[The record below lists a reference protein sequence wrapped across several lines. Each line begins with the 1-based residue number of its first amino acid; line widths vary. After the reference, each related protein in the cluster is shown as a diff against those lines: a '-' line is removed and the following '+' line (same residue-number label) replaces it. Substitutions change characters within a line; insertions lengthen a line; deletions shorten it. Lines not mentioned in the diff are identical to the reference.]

1 MRDGY
6 KRRAGSHFSPDVC
19 ARSISS
25 LPNARQEPSMTA
37 PRPLFTLPTRKLLS
51 LSLALA
57 VCGAWSSAQAQQL
70 TVEQLQQRLERLE
83 RLAGVSDGTP
93 AEGAGLADLD
103 QRLRII
109 ERRLE
114 LQEEERVAAAKAAPK
129 ITVDQKGASFKSGDG
144 NYELKLRGLLQGDA
158 RVFVGNSSQNDTF
171 LLRTARPTLEGSL
184 GKRVAY
190 RFTPEFAGDSATIVD
205 AYADLRFDPAYTVR
219 VGKFTSPVGLERLQ
233 SSAALVD
240 VERALVSELAPNRDL
255 GVQLQGE
262 LGKGRFSYAVGVF
275 NGTVDGRDAVTSNP
289 DDDFEYAGRVFF
301 EPLKGTD
308 SAWAGL
314 GFGLGAS
321 AGQKHGSGNNF
332 LPRYRS
338 PGQATFFNY
347 RSAVIADGDTL
358 RWSPQG
364 WFYRNGFGLQAEYI
378 ASRQEVAR
386 DARRTALEHR
396 AWQATASYVL
406 SGEDA
411 SYRGV
416 TPSRPFGVN
425 GGRGAFELT
434 ARYGEL
440 EIDEAAFPFYA
451 DPATSASHIRAWT
464 VGANWYLT
472 PNLKLATNYLQSR
485 FDATAGAARLPDEKA
500 VFSRLQ
506 VSF

>member
-1 MRDGY
+1 
-6 KRRAGSHFSPDVC
+6 
-19 ARSISS
+19 
-25 LPNARQEPSMTA
+25 MTA
-37 PRPLFTLPTRKLLS
+37 PPLPSTAPTRKLLS
-51 LSLALA
+51 LSLAVAL
-57 VCGAWSSAQAQQL
+57 CGVAASAQAQQP

-83 RLAGVSDGTP
+83 RLAGVSGV
-93 AEGAGLADLD
+93 AAVEGVDLAGLD
-103 QRLRII
+103 QRLRIL

-114 LQEEERVAAAKAAPK
+114 LQEEERVAAARAAPQ
-129 ITVDQKGASFKSGDG
+129 ITVDPKGAAFRSGDG
-144 NYELKLRGLLQGDA
+144 HYELKLRGLLQGDA
-158 RVFVGNSSQNDTF
+158 RVFVGDGNQNDSF

-205 AYADLRFDPAYTVR
+205 AYVDLRFNPAHALR

-240 VERALVSELAPNRDL
+240 VERALPSELAPNRDL

-262 LGKGRFSYAVGVF
+262 LAAGRFSYALGVF
-275 NGTVDGRDAVTSNP
+275 NGAVDGRDATSSNP
-289 DDDFEYAGRVFF
+289 DDDFEIAGRVFF
-301 EPLKGTD
+301 EPLKGSD

-314 GFGLGAS
+314 GVGLGAS
-321 AGQKHGSGNNF
+321 AGQKHGVGSSF
-332 LPRYRS
+332 LPRYRT
-338 PGQATFFNY
+338 PGQATFFSY
-347 RSAVIADGDTL
+347 RSTVAADGDTL

-378 ASRQEVAR
+378 VSRQEVAR

-406 SGEDA
+406 TGEDA
-411 SYRGV
+411 GYRGV

-425 GGRGAFELT
+425 GGRGALELT

-440 EIDEAAFPFYA
+440 QADGAAFPFYA
-451 DPATSASHIRAWT
+451 DPVASAARIRSWT

-472 PNLKLATNYLQSR
+472 ANLRLATNYLHSR
-485 FDATAGAARLPDEKA
+485 FGAVAGAQRLADEKA

>member
-1 MRDGY
+1 
-6 KRRAGSHFSPDVC
+6 
-19 ARSISS
+19 
-25 LPNARQEPSMTA
+25 MTA
-37 PRPLFTLPTRKLLS
+37 IRPPFTLPTRKLLS

-57 VCGAWSSAQAQQL
+57 ACGAGSSAQAQQL
-70 TVEQLQQRLERLE
+70 TVEQLQERLQRLE
-83 RLAGVSDGTP
+83 RLAGVSDGGN
-93 AEGAGLADLD
+93 EGIGLADLD
-103 QRLRII
+103 QRLRIL

-114 LQEEERVAAAKAAPK
+114 LGEEERVAAAKAAPK
-129 ITVDQKGASFKSGDG
+129 ISVDQKGASFKSGDG
-144 NYELKLRGLLQGDA
+144 NFELKLRGLLQGDA
-158 RVFVGNSSQNDTF
+158 RVFLGGDANQNDTF

-184 GKRVAY
+184 GKLVAY

-233 SSAALVD
+233 SSSALVD
-240 VERALVSELAPNRDL
+240 VERALASELAPNRDL

-262 LGKGRFSYAVGVF
+262 VAKGKFSYALGVF

-301 EPLKGTD
+301 EPLKGSD

-321 AGQKHGSGNNF
+321 TGEKHGSGNNY
-332 LPRYRS
+332 LPRYRT
-338 PGQATFFNY
+338 PGQATFFAY
-347 RSAVIADGDTL
+347 RSAVVADGEHR

-364 WFYRNGFGLQAEYI
+364 WFYRNGLGLQAEYI
-378 ASRQEVAR
+378 ASEQEVAR
-386 DARRTALEHR
+386 NGIRKQLDNR

-406 SGEDA
+406 TGEDA

-416 TPSRPFGVN
+416 TPSRPFGAN
-425 GGRGAFELT
+425 GGHGAVELT

-440 EIDEAAFPFYA
+440 QIDDAAFPFYA
-451 DPATSASHIRAWT
+451 DPTVSASQVRSWT

-472 PNLKLATNYLQSR
+472 ANLKLATNYLHSS
-485 FDATAGAARLPDEKA
+485 FDAASAGAKLPDEKA

>member
-1 MRDGY
+1 
-6 KRRAGSHFSPDVC
+6 
-19 ARSISS
+19 
-25 LPNARQEPSMTA
+25 MTA
-37 PRPLFTLPTRKLLS
+37 KRPPFTLPTRKLLS
-51 LSLALA
+51 LSLAGL
-57 VCGAWSSAQAQQL
+57 VCGAWSPVQAQQL
-70 TVEQLQQRLERLE
+70 SVEQLQQRLDRLE
-83 RLAGVSDGTP
+83 RLAGVSEGT
-93 AEGAGLADLD
+93 AVEGAGLADLD
-103 QRLRII
+103 QRLRIL

-114 LQEEERVAAAKAAPK
+114 LQEEERVATAKAAPK
-129 ITVDQKGASFKSGDG
+129 ISVDQKGASFKSGDG

-158 RVFVGNSSQNDTF
+158 RVFIGNSSQNDTF

-184 GKRVAY
+184 GKLVAY
-190 RFTPEFAGDSATIVD
+190 RFTPEFAGDSASIVD
-205 AYADLRFDPAYTVR
+205 AYADLRFNPAYTVR

-240 VERALVSELAPNRDL
+240 VERALASELAPNRDL

-262 LGKGRFSYAVGVF
+262 VGKGKFSYAIGVF

-301 EPLKGTD
+301 EPFKGTE

-321 AGQKHGSGNNF
+321 AGEKHGSGSNF
-332 LPRYRS
+332 LPRYRT
-338 PGQATFFNY
+338 PGQATFFSY
-347 RSAVIADGDTL
+347 RSAVLADGDTL

-364 WFYRNGFGLQAEYI
+364 WFYRNSFGLQAEYI
-378 ASRQEVAR
+378 VSQQEVAR
-386 DARRTALEHR
+386 DVRHKELEHR
-396 AWQATASYVL
+396 AWQTTASYVL
-406 SGEDA
+406 TGEDA

-416 TPSRPFGVN
+416 TPSRPFGIN
-425 GGRGAFELT
+425 GGLGAVELT

-440 EIDEAAFPFYA
+440 DIDDAAFPLYA
-451 DPATSASHIRAWT
+451 DPATSASHVRSWT

-472 PNLKLATNYLQSR
+472 ANLKLATNYLQSS
-485 FDATAGAARLPDEKA
+485 FDAATGGARLPDEKA

>member
-1 MRDGY
+1 
-6 KRRAGSHFSPDVC
+6 VC
-19 ARSISS
+19 TRSIDCT
-25 LPNARQEPSMTA
+25 PTRQETLMTLT
-37 PRPLFTLPTRKLLS
+37 RPPFTLPTRKLLS

-57 VCGAWSSAQAQQL
+57 ACGAGSSAQAQQL
-70 TVEQLQQRLERLE
+70 TVEQLQQRLQRLE
-83 RLAGVSDGTP
+83 RLAGVSDGATD
-93 AEGAGLADLD
+93 GVGLADLD
-103 QRLRII
+103 QRLRIL

-114 LQEEERVAAAKAAPK
+114 LQEDERVAAAKTAPK

-158 RVFVGNSSQNDTF
+158 RVFIGGDANQNDTF

-184 GKRVAY
+184 GKLVAY
-190 RFTPEFAGDSATIVD
+190 RFTPEFAGDSASIVD

-233 SSAALVD
+233 SSSALVD
-240 VERALVSELAPNRDL
+240 VERALASELAPNRDL
-255 GVQLQGE
+255 GVQLQGDVAK
-262 LGKGRFSYAVGVF
+262 GKFSYALGVF

-301 EPLKGTD
+301 EPLKGSD

-321 AGQKHGSGNNF
+321 TGEKHGSGNNF
-332 LPRYRS
+332 LPRYRT
-338 PGQATFFNY
+338 PGQATFFAY
-347 RSAVIADGDTL
+347 RSTVAADGEHR

-364 WFYRNGFGLQAEYI
+364 WFYRNGLGLQAEYI
-378 ASRQEVAR
+378 ASQQEVAR
-386 DARRTALEHR
+386 NGVRKELDNR

-406 SGEDA
+406 TGEDA

-416 TPSRPFGVN
+416 TPSHPFGLN
-425 GGRGAFELT
+425 GGHGAVELT

-440 EIDEAAFPFYA
+440 EIDDAAFPFYA
-451 DPATSASHIRAWT
+451 DPTVSASRARSWT
-464 VGANWYLT
+464 LGANWYLT
-472 PNLKLATNYLQSR
+472 ANLKLATNYLQTR
-485 FDATAGAARLPDEKA
+485 FDAASAGAKLPDEKA